1 MMQNSRNKEGRDF
14 VVEEQVT
21 RKGLWIVLGFLI
33 LSSLITDIHS
43 WYFKSGDHI
52 QLDSPTIPS
61 YLSYFV
67 NIHGFDAS
75 ETGYTRK
82 RFLFHQD
89 TPPTPNND
97 GDNNNSDIDPH
108 NKICRNYL
116 KSFLEGTTDTN
127 DECQGLQNAY
137 SAADCQE
144 DIIRRTLNTVDE
156 SIHENNSTNDDDEK
170 SKSDDTPTID
180 DFFQEF
186 QCTCFI
192 VCTVIFGSY
201 F

>member
-1 MMQNSRNKEGRDF
+1 MMQSSRNREGRDF
-14 VVEEQVT
+14 SVEEKVT
-21 RKGLWIVLGFLI
+21 RKGLWIVLGLLI
-33 LSSLITDIHS
+33 LSYLVTDIHS
-43 WYFKSGDHI
+43 WYFKKGGHI
-52 QLDSPTIPS
+52 QHDSPAIPS
-61 YLSYFV
+61 YLSYLV
-67 NIHGFDAS
+67 NIHGSDAS
-75 ETGYTRK
+75 ETGYSSQ
-82 RFLFHQD
+82 RFLIQQD

-97 GDNNNSDIDPH
+97 EDNNSDIDPH

-156 SIHENNSTNDDDEK
+156 SIHNDSTNDDDEK
-170 SKSDDTPTID
+170 SKSDDTPAID

-186 QCTCFI
+186 QCKC
-192 VCTVIFGSY
+192 VLCAQ
-201 F
+201 